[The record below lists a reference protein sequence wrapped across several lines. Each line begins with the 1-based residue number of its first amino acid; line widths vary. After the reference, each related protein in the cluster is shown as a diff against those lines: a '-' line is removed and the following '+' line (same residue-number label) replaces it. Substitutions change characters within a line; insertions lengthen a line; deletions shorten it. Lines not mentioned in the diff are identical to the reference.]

1 MEGDGKLPPIF
12 SRSRALRRR
21 NPRGEGSRLAREIVD
36 GALAIIT
43 RTGSAE
49 AVTLRSVA
57 REVGIAA
64 PSIYA
69 HFPDREAILAAVV
82 MKVFD
87 DLRDRLEEA
96 DAPLSDPIERLVAG
110 SQAYVSFGLENPGRY
125 STSVHAGTSSG
136 PSSSHPASSR
146 SRSCRRSEERASRC
160 SSTAIRDCVDAGVSS
175 STDVFADATAVW
187 VALHGTVSL
196 WSTMCE
202 GPWPNG
208 PDFVR
213 RLALSLAPTYFGR

>member
-1 MEGDGKLPPIF
+1 MDEQTTQATGV
-12 SRSRALRRR
+12 LRRR
-21 NPRGEGSRLAREIVD
+21 NPRGEGSRLASEIVD
-36 GALAIIT
+36 GALAIVS
-43 RTGSAE
+43 RSGSSE

-82 MKVFD
+82 ERVFD
-87 DLRDRLEEA
+87 DLRYRIQDAVALVA
-96 DAPLSDPIERLVAG
+96 DPVERLVAG
-110 SQAYVSFGLENPGRY
+110 TQAYVSFGLEHPGAYGLLFAR
-125 STSVHAGTSSG
+125 ANLG
-136 PSSSHPASSR
+136 PDFGSPPQFPFRELPPIGGEGFGLLVDS
-146 SRSCRRSEERASRC
+146 
-160 SSTAIRDCVDAGVSS
+160 IRDCVKAGVST

-196 WSTMCE
+196 WSSMCA

-208 PDFVR
+208 RDFVR
-213 RLALSLAPTYFGR
+213 GLTLSLARIRPDVSS

>member
-1 MEGDGKLPPIF
+1 VSSATKV
-12 SRSRALRRR
+12 LRRR
-21 NPRGEGSRLAREIVD
+21 NPRGEGGKLASEIVD
-36 GALAIIT
+36 AALAIVT
-43 RTGSAE
+43 RTGSSE

-69 HFPDREAILAAVV
+69 HFPDREAILRGVV
-82 MKVFD
+82 LKAFD
-87 DLRDRLEEA
+87 DLRNRLEEA
-96 DAPLSDPIERLVAG
+96 VTPLSDPIERLVAG
-110 SQAYVSFGLENPGRY
+110 AQAYVSFGLEDPGRY
-125 STSVHAGTSSG
+125 SILFTRAREWPGFEP
-136 PSSSHPASSR
+136 PSQFPFESLPPVGGEGFALLVDS
-146 SRSCRRSEERASRC
+146 
-160 SSTAIRDCVDAGVSS
+160 IRECVDAGVSS

-208 PDFVR
+208 QDFVR
-213 RLALSLAPTYFGR
+213 RLALALARIRPDLS